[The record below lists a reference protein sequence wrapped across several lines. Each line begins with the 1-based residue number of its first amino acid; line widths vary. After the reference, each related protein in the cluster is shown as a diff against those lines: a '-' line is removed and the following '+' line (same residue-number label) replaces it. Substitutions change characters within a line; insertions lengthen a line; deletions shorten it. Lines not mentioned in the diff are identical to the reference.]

1 MIHRGRW
8 SVLISNITTGPTM
21 NFTVKPL
28 SFVFAALAAPSIA
41 VADLRV
47 SFIEGAPKD
56 RFEIV
61 NIGACALAGSS
72 VLLDLSTSAAGL
84 IFDVTDQGAGV
95 EVFQPLEIVAGAEA
109 LVATPAVQD
118 GQNQIQFDIASLSP
132 GQAIG
137 FTIDV
142 DDTRGTR
149 AITVSRSEIEGAQV
163 VMLGTDTDKAAS
175 FTRDA
180 VADLALDRC

>member
-1 MIHRGRW
+1 M
-8 SVLISNITTGPTM
+8 SQFLKS
-21 NFTVKPL
+21 L
-28 SFVFAALAAPSIA
+28 SFACALLAAPSIA
-41 VADLRV
+41 SADLRV
-47 SFIEGAPKD
+47 SFVEGAPKD
-56 RFEIV
+56 RFEIK
-61 NIGACALAGSS
+61 NTGACARAGSS

-109 LVATPAVQD
+109 LVTTPAVQD

-149 AITVSRSEIEGAQV
+149 AITVSRSESRARV
-163 VMLGTDTDKAAS
+163 L
-175 FTRDA
+175 
-180 VADLALDRC
+180 